1 MIGLVLA
8 KKSQKGW
15 GGAEIVVTLQRERR
29 ENDTI
34 ETDEDAGGGCPGG
47 GTAERGAAAGR
58 ADGELSG
65 AVRLGGQ
72 DGDARDLSCDRG
84 L

>member
-1 MIGLVLA
+1 MA
-8 KKSQKGW
+8 KKSQNGW

-47 GTAERGAAAGR
+47 STAERGAAAGR

-65 AVRLGGQ
+65 DVGPGGQ
-72 DGDARDLSCDRG
+72 DGDACDLSCDRG